1 VIRRSLRSRDA
12 DVRAQAVEVLDSIG
26 IRGLGHA
33 LTRLADP
40 GIDRDRETRDGV
52 LAWLGDDG
60 DPWIRGL
67 ARRIGREGD
76 HVPDPS
82 PTATPTLAHLETML
96 LLRRVPI
103 FERLDPED
111 LARIAATATER
122 SFGPNENL
130 VREGEPGEELY
141 VLLEGRV
148 HVTRHESDGAER
160 HVRDYSAGEHIGELA
175 VLRDRPRAG
184 TVVAGPQG
192 VRALVI
198 DGEGLKAI
206 LRERPDAAM
215 AMLATLAER
224 IITQ

>member
-1 VIRRSLRSRDA
+1 MPDA
-12 DVRAQAVEVLDSIG
+12 
-26 IRGLGHA
+26 
-33 LTRLADP
+33 
-40 GIDRDRETRDGV
+40 
-52 LAWLGDDG
+52 
-60 DPWIRGL
+60 
-67 ARRIGREGD
+67 
-76 HVPDPS
+76 S
-82 PTATPTLAHLETML
+82 PNATPTLAQLETML

-130 VREGEPGEELY
+130 VSEGETGEELY

-148 HVTRHESDGAER
+148 HVTRHESEGVER

-175 VLRDRPRAG
+175 VLRDQPRAG
-184 TVVAGPQG
+184 TVIAGPQG